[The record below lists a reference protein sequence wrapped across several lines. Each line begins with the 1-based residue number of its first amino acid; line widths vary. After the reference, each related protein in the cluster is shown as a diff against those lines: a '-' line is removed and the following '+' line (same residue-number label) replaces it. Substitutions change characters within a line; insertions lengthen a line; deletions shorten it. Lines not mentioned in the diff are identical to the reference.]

1 MLPSSLLRGARLA
14 ARRVPPRRPL
24 HRLAARAAP
33 NAYAERRPPHR
44 LLSSKAKRDY
54 YEVLGVPRS
63 ATAAEIKKAYRK
75 LAKEHHPDAGG
86 DAAKFQEASEAYEV
100 LSDTEKR
107 QGYDAYGHAAQDLGG
122 AGGDPFEAFRQ
133 AFGGQAG
140 GFHFHQQGGGQEPF
154 EDLLNEFFGGGQRR
168 RGPRRGA
175 DLQLTLRLSFMEA
188 ARGVQEKTL
197 EWHEV
202 ARDGRRGDRKSVD
215 VRVPAGVDSGMQIRL
230 SGKGGQGDPGAPSGD
245 LFVQIE
251 VEPDPYFERDGPDIH
266 VALEVPFA
274 DAALGAT
281 VDVLT
286 LDGIVQLKVPPG
298 CQPLS
303 KLRLRGK
310 GLPSVDRRGRGNQI
324 VTVHVMVPEVLSKRQ
339 KELLEE
345 FRNEEAAEESPA
357 QRALKRL
364 RGFFS

>member
-1 MLPSSLLRGARLA
+1 
-14 ARRVPPRRPL
+14 
-24 HRLAARAAP
+24 
-33 NAYAERRPPHR
+33 
-44 LLSSKAKRDY
+44 
-54 YEVLGVPRS
+54 
-63 ATAAEIKKAYRK
+63 
-75 LAKEHHPDAGG
+75 
-86 DAAKFQEASEAYEV
+86 
-100 LSDTEKR
+100 
-107 QGYDAYGHAAQDLGG
+107 
-122 AGGDPFEAFRQ
+122 
-133 AFGGQAG
+133 
-140 GFHFHQQGGGQEPF
+140 
-154 EDLLNEFFGGGQRR
+154 
-168 RGPRRGA
+168 
-175 DLQLTLRLSFMEA
+175 MEA

-251 VEPDPYFERDGPDIH
+251 VEPDSYFERDGPDIH

-303 KLRLRGK
+303 KLR
-310 GLPSVDRRGRGNQI
+310 
-324 VTVHVMVPEVLSKRQ
+324 
-339 KELLEE
+339 
-345 FRNEEAAEESPA
+345 
-357 QRALKRL
+357 
-364 RGFFS
+364 